1 MTEQLKPCPF
11 CGEPAE
17 LFRVMLKW
25 RVQCTKAIDG
35 CGMETSF
42 FLDKERAIAAWNRRA
57 E

>member
-35 CGMETSF
+35 CGMETAF